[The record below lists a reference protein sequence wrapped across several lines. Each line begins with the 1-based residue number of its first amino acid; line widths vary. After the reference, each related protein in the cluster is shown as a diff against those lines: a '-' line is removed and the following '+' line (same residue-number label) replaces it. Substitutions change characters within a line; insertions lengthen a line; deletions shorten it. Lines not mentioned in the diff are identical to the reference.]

1 KSVNSLR
8 RCSLQSLGSLPAGAK
23 FGLER
28 ATPICSA
35 YRCHGLLCEGIPCF
49 NATVVAF
56 GHCGIMIPKAYVFL
70 SRLVVFGRSTA
81 AKLLSEDE
89 ARRIASNIAT
99 DCVCHPLTGLQPVE
113 YIV

>member
-1 KSVNSLR
+1 TTAELGRSSGRSAIGEPVNLLR

-35 YRCHGLLCEGIPCF
+35 YRCHGLPCEGIHCF

-56 GHCGIMIPKAYVFL
+56 GHRGIMIPKAYLFL
-70 SRLVVFGRSTA
+70 SRFVVFGRRA
-81 AKLLSEDE
+81 RCLLLG
-89 ARRIASNIAT
+89 IIF
-99 DCVCHPLTGLQPVE
+99 
-113 YIV
+113 